1 MSFEGRGPG
10 CLVYRNHPLRVCCDC
25 RSGCYNP
32 RFTQLCWCSGV
43 SVALERWVLVA
54 ARIMCCPCAAEPL
67 EFIEWHDKVTM
78 VKRKISRLPKGL
90 FFLEHRIPVILCFN
104 VFLVVCSFLMAW
116 ALRLEFH
123 LPPPAILL
131 ITVPVLVVMR
141 LASMSRFNLLHGWW
155 HYAGLNEAIDIGKSV
170 LVGSLG
176 FLIAVR
182 YLLGLKQVPL
192 SVFLTEAIITAGLL
206 ASVRVLSRLVVEA
219 VHVDAI
225 GCKKVG
231 IIGAGFAAQMIIREL
246 KRPGS
251 DYVVVACFDD
261 DRSKVGIRLNG
272 VRVAGTVD
280 QLPELTGRLGLD
292 EVLIA
297 VPSATGTQM
306 RRFVKTCEQ
315 AGLAFKTLPSLRDLI
330 SGQAQINQF
339 REVDVEDLLGREPVS
354 LDLEAVRKYIS
365 GKVVMVTGAAGSIGS
380 ELSRQILDYGP
391 SKLVCVD
398 QNETG
403 TFYLERE
410 LSLRAGTRIVCS
422 VAHVG
427 DSERMRKL
435 CSVHGVKVIFHA
447 AAYKHV
453 PVMEGNIQEAV
464 NNNVF
469 SLLNL
474 MSVAEGTGCET
485 FLMISSDKAVNPT
498 SVMGCTKRIGELILS
513 AWPRRDMR
521 CLSVRFGNV
530 LGSSGSVI
538 RVFREQL
545 KRGQPLTITH
555 PDIQRFFMT
564 IPEAVALVLQ
574 AFALGEHGDI
584 VVLDMGEPI
593 KILDLAHTLVRLSGR
608 STDDVEIRF
617 TGLRN
622 GEKLVEE
629 LFYPEESVQNT
640 SCEKIK
646 RTTTP
651 ALDWL
656 ELRRH
661 LDALKFS
668 LYVDGADPILRIL
681 KLLVPE
687 SRFDCDRFERNTP
700 PPVVARY
707 TSAH

>member
-1 MSFEGRGPG
+1 
-10 CLVYRNHPLRVCCDC
+10 
-25 RSGCYNP
+25 
-32 RFTQLCWCSGV
+32 
-43 SVALERWVLVA
+43 
-54 ARIMCCPCAAEPL
+54 
-67 EFIEWHDKVTM
+67 M

-104 VFLVVCSFLMAW
+104 IFLVICSFLMAW
-116 ALRLEFH
+116 ALRLDFH
-123 LPPPAILL
+123 LPPQSILL
-131 ITVPVLVVMR
+131 SSVPVLVVMR

-170 LVGSLG
+170 LVGSFG
-176 FLIAVR
+176 FLVAIR
-182 YLLGLKQVPL
+182 YILGVQQVPL
-192 SVFLTEAIITAGLL
+192 SVFLAEAIITAGLL
-206 ASVRVLSRLVVEA
+206 ASVRVLSRIMVEA
-219 VHVDAI
+219 VYVDAM

-251 DYVVVACFDD
+251 DFMVVACFDD
-261 DRSKVGIRLNG
+261 DRSKVGIRING

-280 QLPELTGRLGLD
+280 HLPELATRLGVE

-297 VPSATGTQM
+297 VPSATGSQM

-315 AGLAFKTLPSLRDLI
+315 AKLPFKTLPSLRDLI

-339 REVDVEDLLGREPVS
+339 REVDVEDLLGREPVN
-354 LDLEAVRKYIS
+354 LDLEAVRKYIR

-380 ELSRQILDYGP
+380 ELSRQVLDYGP
-391 SKLVCVD
+391 AKLVCVD

-410 LSLRAGTRIVCS
+410 LSHRADTQVVCS

-427 DSERMRKL
+427 DAERMRKL
-435 CSVHGVKVIFHA
+435 CSVHGVTIIFHA

-453 PVMEGNIQEAV
+453 PVMEENIQEAI

-469 SLLNL
+469 SLMRLL
-474 MSVAEGTGCET
+474 TVAEEAGCEA

-513 AWPRRDMR
+513 AWPRKSMR
-521 CLSVRFGNV
+521 CISVRFGNV

-545 KRGQPLTITH
+545 KRNQPLTITH
-555 PDIQRFFMT
+555 PEIQRFFMT

-574 AFALGEHGDI
+574 AFALGEHRDI

-608 STDDVEIRF
+608 STEDVEIQF
-617 TGLRN
+617 TGLRH

-629 LFYPEESVQNT
+629 LFYPAEAVHVT

-646 RTTTP
+646 RTSTTP
-651 ALDWL
+651 VNWP
-656 ELRRH
+656 ELCRQ

-681 KLLVPE
+681 KQLVPE
-687 SRFDCDRFERNTP
+687 SRFERGKGEVTAP
-700 PPVVARY
+700 SLLAQY
-707 TSAH
+707 SSAH

>member
-1 MSFEGRGPG
+1 
-10 CLVYRNHPLRVCCDC
+10 
-25 RSGCYNP
+25 
-32 RFTQLCWCSGV
+32 
-43 SVALERWVLVA
+43 
-54 ARIMCCPCAAEPL
+54 
-67 EFIEWHDKVTM
+67 M

-104 VFLVVCSFLMAW
+104 VFLVICSFLMAW
-116 ALRLEFH
+116 ALRLDFH
-123 LPPPAILL
+123 LPPPSILL
-131 ITVPVLVVMR
+131 VSVPVLVVMR
-141 LASMSRFNLLHGWW
+141 LASMYRFNLLHGWW

-176 FLIAVR
+176 FLTAIR
-182 YLLGLKQVPL
+182 YILGLQVPL
-192 SVFLTEAIITAGLL
+192 SVFLAEAIITAGLL
-206 ASVRVLSRLVVEA
+206 ASVRVLSRIMVEA
-219 VHVDAI
+219 VYVDAM

-251 DYVVVACFDD
+251 DFMVVACFDD
-261 DRSKVGIRLNG
+261 DRSKVGIRING
-272 VRVAGTVD
+272 IRVAGTID
-280 QLPELTGRLGLD
+280 QLPDLAMRLGIE

-297 VPSATGTQM
+297 VPSATGSQM

-315 AGLAFKTLPSLRDLI
+315 AKLPFKTLPSLRDLI
-330 SGQAQINQF
+330 SGQAQISQF
-339 REVDVEDLLGREPVS
+339 REVDVEDLLGREPVN
-354 LDLEAVRKYIS
+354 LDLEAVRKYIR

-391 SKLVCVD
+391 AKLVCVD

-410 LSLRAGTRIVCS
+410 LSHQVSTQVVCS

-427 DSERMRKL
+427 DAERMRKL
-435 CSVHGVKVIFHA
+435 CSVHGVRIIFHA

-453 PVMEGNIQEAV
+453 PVMEENIQEAI

-469 SLLNL
+469 SLMRLL
-474 MSVAEGTGCET
+474 TVAEEAGCET

-513 AWPRRDMR
+513 AWPRKDMR
-521 CLSVRFGNV
+521 CISVRFGNV

-545 KRGQPLTITH
+545 KRNQPLTITH
-555 PDIQRFFMT
+555 PEIQRFFMT

-574 AFALGEHGDI
+574 AFALGEHRDI
-584 VVLDMGEPI
+584 AVLDMGEPI

-608 STDDVEIRF
+608 STDDVEIQF
-617 TGLRN
+617 TGLRH

-629 LFYPEESVQNT
+629 LFYPSETVHRT

-646 RTTTP
+646 RTSTAP
-651 ALDWL
+651 VNWS
-656 ELRRH
+656 ELCRQ

-681 KLLVPE
+681 KQLVPE
-687 SRFDCDRFERNTP
+687 SHFDRAKSESTAST
-700 PPVVARY
+700 VLAQY
-707 TSAH
+707 SAAH

>member
-1 MSFEGRGPG
+1 
-10 CLVYRNHPLRVCCDC
+10 
-25 RSGCYNP
+25 
-32 RFTQLCWCSGV
+32 
-43 SVALERWVLVA
+43 
-54 ARIMCCPCAAEPL
+54 
-67 EFIEWHDKVTM
+67 M
-78 VKRKISRLPKGL
+78 VERKISRLPNGI
-90 FFLEHRIPVILCFN
+90 FFLEHRIPFILGVN
-104 VFLVVCSFLMAW
+104 VSLIVCSFFMAW

-123 LPPPAILL
+123 LPPRPILVL
-131 ITVPVLVVMR
+131 TLPVLVVMR
-141 LASMSRFNLLHGWW
+141 LASMSRFKLLHGWW
-155 HYAGLNEAIDIGKSV
+155 HYAGLNEAIDIAKSV

-176 FLIAVR
+176 FFVAVR
-182 YLLGLKQVPL
+182 YILLLNQVPL
-192 SVFLTEAIITAGLL
+192 SVFLAEAIITAGLL
-206 ASVRVLSRLVVEA
+206 ASVRVFSRIVAEA
-219 VHVDAI
+219 VYVDAI
-225 GCKKVG
+225 GCKQVG
-231 IIGAGFAAQMIIREL
+231 IVGAGFAAQMIIREL

-251 DYVVVACFDD
+251 DHVVVACFDD
-261 DRSKVGIRLNG
+261 DLSKVGIRLNG
-272 VRVAGTVD
+272 VRVAGTVG
-280 QLPELTGRLGLD
+280 QLPELGPRLGID
-292 EVLIA
+292 EILIA
-297 VPSATGTQM
+297 VPSASGAQM

-315 AGLAFKTLPSLRDLI
+315 AGVPFKTLPSLRDLI
-330 SGQAQINQF
+330 SGRAQISQV
-339 REVDVEDLLGREPVS
+339 REVDVEDLLGREPVN

-403 TFYLERE
+403 IFYLERE
-410 LSLRAGTRIVCS
+410 LSLRAGAQIVCS

-427 DSERMRKL
+427 DSQRMRKL
-435 CSVHGVKVIFHA
+435 CSVHDVKVIFHA

-453 PVMEGNIQEAV
+453 PVMEDNIQEAV

-469 SLLNL
+469 SLLSL
-474 MSVAEGTGCET
+474 LSVAEEVGCET

-513 AWPRRDMR
+513 AWPGRDMR
-521 CLSVRFGNV
+521 CISVRFGNV

-545 KRGQPLTITH
+545 KENQPLTITH
-555 PDIQRFFMT
+555 PEIQRFFMT

-608 STDDVEIRF
+608 SSDDVEIRF
-617 TGLRN
+617 TGLRH

-629 LFYPEESVQNT
+629 LFYSSESVQNT

-646 RTTTP
+646 RTATP
-651 ALDWL
+651 AISWPD
-656 ELRRH
+656 LRRQ

-681 KLLVPE
+681 KQLVPE
-687 SRFDCDRFERNTP
+687 SRFDCDKSERDTS
-700 PPVVARY
+700 PVMVRY